1 MRRLLTWGIVTTAL
15 VFPLA
20 AGFAA
25 DAVVTRR
32 DNFGEDLAFIDRYLS
47 LNWPEYYRAE
57 GLVERG
63 HEFALD
69 DVYVGRYDVNGDGQ
83 AELFVHIQF
92 VGLCGSAGCPTHAFE
107 RQAGEWA
114 KVSAMSGDPSMDVWV
129 GPDTSYRTVFSY
141 YGGFR
146 WTGEIYEYIGDNEVV
161 AVSAL
166 LPPDFEDEGGCIG
179 PRDEGFGY
187 LIEYVGAGS
196 QCVLFTTLM

>member
-63 HEFALD
+63 HEFAL
-69 DVYVGRYDVNGDGQ
+69 GACA
-83 AELFVHIQF
+83 AER
-92 VGLCGSAGCPTHAFE
+92 SA
-107 RQAGEWA
+107 RQ
-114 KVSAMSGDPSMDVWV
+114 S
-129 GPDTSYRTVFSY
+129 
-141 YGGFR
+141 
-146 WTGEIYEYIGDNEVV
+146 
-161 AVSAL
+161 
-166 LPPDFEDEGGCIG
+166 
-179 PRDEGFGY
+179 
-187 LIEYVGAGS
+187 
-196 QCVLFTTLM
+196 